1 MLNLKLIY
9 AKCLDKMFNNYVIY
23 YLSNF
28 LDKKNMGT
36 KKFFKSLKV

>member
-28 LDKKNMGT
+28 LDKKKYGD
-36 KKFFKSLKV
+36 KKIF